1 MIKRIIYLSMLS
13 ICMATLSADAKPP
26 FADGSYRYDITIT
39 DQAGQPIGDA
49 QAAILGRDFAMHSSR
64 TGVAVIIIDRL
75 LTPRD
80 TIGVYKWGY
89 LPEKFSF
96 TEDSDG
102 KKSIVLKTDPNPGP
116 NPQEV
121 APQREEKKRKNR
133 K

>member
-1 MIKRIIYLSMLS
+1 MIQRLFILSILG
-13 ICMATLSADAKPP
+13 ICMATLSADANPP
-26 FADGSYRYDITIT
+26 FANGSYRYDITIT
-39 DQAGQPIGDA
+39 DQAGQPMEDA
-49 QAAILGRDFAMHSSR
+49 RATILGRGFTVQTTR
-64 TGVAVIIIDRL
+64 TGVAVIIIDRQ

-96 TEDSDG
+96 PKDSDG
-102 KKSIVLKTDPNPGP
+102 KKSVVLKTDPNPGP

-121 APQREEKKRKNR
+121 APQRKEKKRKNR

>member
-1 MIKRIIYLSMLS
+1 MIQRLFILSMLS
-13 ICMATLSADAKPP
+13 VCMATLAADAKPP
-26 FADGSYRYDITIT
+26 FANGSYRYDITIT
-39 DQAGQPIGDA
+39 DEAGQPMEDA
-49 QAAILGRDFAMHSSR
+49 QAAILGRGFAVQTTR
-64 TGVAVIIIDRL
+64 TGVAVIINDRM

-102 KKSIVLKTDPNPGP
+102 KKSVVLKSDPNPGP
-116 NPQEV
+116 NPNDV
-121 APQREEKKRKNR
+121 APQPKEKKRKNR

>member
-1 MIKRIIYLSMLS
+1 M
-13 ICMATLSADAKPP
+13 
-26 FADGSYRYDITIT
+26 
-39 DQAGQPIGDA
+39 
-49 QAAILGRDFAMHSSR
+49 
-64 TGVAVIIIDRL
+64 

-102 KKSIVLKTDPNPGP
+102 KKSIVLKSDPNPGP